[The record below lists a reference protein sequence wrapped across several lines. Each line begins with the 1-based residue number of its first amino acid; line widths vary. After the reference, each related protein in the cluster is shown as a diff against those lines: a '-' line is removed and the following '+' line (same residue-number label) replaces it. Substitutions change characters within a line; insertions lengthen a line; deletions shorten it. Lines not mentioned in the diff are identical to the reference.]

1 MSLNKIELQNYTGT
15 QLKNFLPDKYIF
27 QGSDIEKAINLA
39 LERTEFCLQNIAI
52 PGYVVNGSVD
62 FSHLHSDKYS
72 TYLYFLA
79 NSLWDISNNKP
90 ICDKLI
96 LLNKILNGIWV
107 TYKCKLPDVFLLSH
121 PLGSILG
128 NAVYSNFLCVFQNVT
143 VNTGMKIGEYNPPV
157 LGKGVVLATGA
168 AIIGNSVIGDKVT
181 ISDTMIYKKN
191 IPSNSSVFRDDEGK
205 LIIKKRKEE
214 NYYGQQFFFEKI

>member
-1 MSLNKIELQNYTGT
+1 MKSIEITKEDLYP
-15 QLKNFLPDKYIF
+15 L
-27 QGSDIEKAINLA
+27 
-39 LERTEFCLQNIAI
+39 
-52 PGYVVNGSVD
+52 
-62 FSHLHSDKYS
+62 
-72 TYLYFLA
+72 LYFIVEMYQA
-79 NSLWDISNNKP
+79 ETSHRQGTSSKSDFIGGFIDRWINKLP
-90 ICDKLI
+90 ENLIFNKLI